1 MKKTKILL
9 LSLILVSFFAC
20 DKDDANVNNVYDN
33 VNGQTLI
40 SFQGNSSDLAV
51 TIDDVGSVDITVEA
65 STVSSSDRT
74 VSISIDPE
82 STANPE
88 NYSLSSTTI
97 TIPANEYFGSVTING
112 VDNSVDT
119 TAETIILNID
129 STSEASTLGTSTHTV
144 NIFQVCPVPSDYFV
158 GSYLIEQMTPQ
169 IDGYSLS
176 HGSVV
181 EVYIPAGAS
190 STVRA
195 FQTEAYITYCSG
207 SFFEFRV
214 NMVCNEFIVPSQN
227 TTCACGNFSD
237 WWSAATTPDTYDI
250 GAGDDVLFVTFTD
263 DTQADCGTPAQTQYR
278 FTKQ

>member
-1 MKKTKILL
+1 MKKIKILI
-9 LSLILVSFFAC
+9 LSFVLISFYAC
-20 DKDDANVNNVYDN
+20 DKDEANINNVYDN

-51 TIDDVGSVDITVEA
+51 TIDDSGSVEVTVES

-82 STANPE
+82 STANAE
-88 NYSLSSTTI
+88 NYTLSSTTI
-97 TIPANEYFGSVTING
+97 TIPANEYFGSVTIDG
-112 VDNSVDT
+112 VDNSVET

-129 STSEASTLGTSTHTV
+129 SVSDPSTLGISTHVV
-144 NIFQVCPVPSDYFV
+144 NIFQVCPIPTDYFV

-176 HGSVV
+176 HNSVV
-181 EVYIPAGAS
+181 DVYIPNGN
-190 STVRA
+190 TTQRA
-195 FQTEAYITYCSG
+195 FLTEAYITYCSG

-214 NMVCNEFIVPSQN
+214 NMVCNQFIVPNLN
-227 TTCACGNFSD
+227 TTCACGNFTD
-237 WWSAATTPDTYDI
+237 WWSAAITPDTYDI
-250 GAGDDVLFVTFTD
+250 TAGDDVLFITFTD
-263 DTQADCGTPAQTQYR
+263 DTQGDCGTPAQTQYR

>member
-1 MKKTKILL
+1 MKKTKFLFL
-9 LSLILVSFFAC
+9 TLILASFLAC
-20 DKDDANVNNVYDN
+20 DKEDSNVYNTYDN

-40 SFQGNSSDLAV
+40 SFDGNSSDLAV
-51 TIDDVGSVDITVEA
+51 TIDDTGSVDVVIEA
-65 STVSSSDRT
+65 STVSTADRT
-74 VSISIDPE
+74 VTISIDPE

-88 NYSLSSTTI
+88 NYSLSSNTV
-97 TIPANEYFGSVTING
+97 TIPANEYFGTLTITGTDISVE
-112 VDNSVDT
+112 T

-129 STSEASTLGTSTHTV
+129 STSVESVLGTTTHTV

-181 EVYIPAGAS
+181 DVYIPAGAS
-190 STVRA
+190 PTVRA

-207 SFFEFRV
+207 SFFEFRI
-214 NMVCNEFIVPSQN
+214 NMVCNEFIVPSQG
-227 TTCACGNFSD
+227 TTCACGNFDD

-250 GAGDDVLFVTFTD
+250 TAGDDVLFVTFTD
-263 DTQADCGTPAQTQYR
+263 DTQGDCGTPAQTQYR